1 MASKMADKSY
11 LTMKHV
17 VIIGGGFG
25 GINLIKILA
34 KNKNFEITLID
45 RNNYNFFPP
54 LLYQIATGFLDG
66 SNISYPFR
74 KWIRHY
80 KNVHFRMGEL
90 QKIIPSEKS
99 IIVDGKLLNY
109 DHLVLA
115 TGLTTN
121 YFGMESVKQHALAMK
136 TLGDA
141 LTLRNHILGQLEK
154 AATEA
159 DPLVRQKQL
168 NVVVVGSGPTG
179 VEISGMLADMKRV
192 ILAKDHPEIAYSGIL
207 PHICLVDGLSEVL
220 NPMSDKTHAYAR
232 QALIKMDVDVKLG
245 MQVKDYDGSTV
256 SFTNGDK
263 IETETLIWAAG
274 VTATRYEGIPKESYG
289 RGNRVNVDGFNSVI
303 GIENVY
309 AIGDISLQTHEKAY
323 PAGHPQMAQIAI
335 QQGKNLAK
343 NLIAVLKNLDKH
355 PFVYRDKGSMAII
368 GRNRAVVDMPNKMH
382 FNGALAWYMWLMVHL
397 LSLITVRNRIST
409 LYNWII
415 AYFSS
420 DQSLR
425 MIIKPSDNT

>member
-1 MASKMADKSY
+1 
-11 LTMKHV
+11 MKHV
-17 VIIGGGFG
+17 LIIGGGFG
-25 GINLIKILA
+25 GINLIKSLA
-34 KNKNFEITLID
+34 KNKNFKITLVD

-54 LLYQIATGFLDG
+54 LLYQIATGFLEG

-74 KWIRHY
+74 KWIRGY
-80 KNVHFRMGEL
+80 NNVHFRMGEL

-99 IIVDGKLLNY
+99 VIIDGKSLNY

-121 YFGMESVKQHALAMK
+121 YFGMEGVKQHAFPMK

-154 AATEA
+154 AATE
-159 DPLVRQKQL
+159 PNPETRQKQL

-179 VEISGMLADMKRV
+179 VEISGMLADMKRD
-192 ILAKDHPEIAYSGIL
+192 ILAKDHPEIAYSGIM
-207 PHICLVDGLSEVL
+207 PHIYLVDGLNEVL
-220 NPMSDKTHAYAR
+220 KPMSDKTHAYAL
-232 QALIKMDVDVKLG
+232 QALIKMGVDVRLG
-245 MQVKDYDGSTV
+245 MQVKDYDGHTV

-274 VTATRYEGIPKESYG
+274 VTGTRYEGIPAESYG
-289 RGNRVNVDGFNSVI
+289 RGNRISVDEFNNVT

-309 AIGDISLQTHEKAY
+309 AIGDIGLQTHEKAY

-343 NLIAVLKNLDKH
+343 NLIAGLKNGDKH
-355 PFVYRDKGSMAII
+355 PFVYHDKGSMAII
-368 GRNRAVVDMPNKMH
+368 GRNRAVVDMPDKMH
-382 FNGALAWYMWLMVHL
+382 FNGALAWYMWLMIHL
-397 LSLITVRNRIST
+397 LSLVNVRNRIST
-409 LYNWII
+409 LYNWVI
-415 AYFSS
+415 AYFSR

-425 MIIKPSDNT
+425 MIIKPSDNP